1 MDFTEIEGSCKI
13 KKAIIDRFNII
24 KRKTP
29 IGFNITEDK
38 KNYFVKEG
46 IVVVKRG
53 PRQRG
58 LFK

>member
-24 KRKTP
+24 KRKTA

-46 IVVVKRG
+46 IVVIKRG
-53 PRQRG
+53 
-58 LFK
+58 LLK